1 MEKREE
7 HLALVGT
14 IRPIEDPWWDTHMP
28 PSAWNCKCSV
38 RKTRRAVTPV
48 PAEGPD
54 EEAMPSAL
62 RQNPGK
68 TASPLK
74 LSEHPY
80 LKGQMVV
87 YPKGGA
93 HAR

>member
-1 MEKREE
+1 MG
-7 HLALVGT
+7 HA
-14 IRPIEDPWWDTHMP
+14 HA

-38 RKTRRAVTPV
+38 RKTRRAVTPA

-54 EEAMPSAL
+54 EEGMPSAL

-93 HAR
+93 YAR